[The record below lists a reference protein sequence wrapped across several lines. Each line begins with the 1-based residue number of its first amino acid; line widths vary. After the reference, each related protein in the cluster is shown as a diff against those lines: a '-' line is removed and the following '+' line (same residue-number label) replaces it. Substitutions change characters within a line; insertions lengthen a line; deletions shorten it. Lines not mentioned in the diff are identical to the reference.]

1 MQWEE
6 ISVSFDSGSEI
17 ATSLYLY
24 LGYTGSA
31 NTAGYR
37 YVTDIKVVDPSGT
50 GELELLS
57 LNLNLNLNFSTNC
70 GASSCPKL
78 AVTQPSALRPNP
90 RP

>member
-17 ATSLYLY
+17 ATSLDLY

-37 YVTDIKVVDPSGT
+37 YITDIKVVDPSGT

-57 LNLNLNLNFSTNC
+57 LNLNFNFSTNC

-78 AVTQPSALRPNP
+78 AVTQPSALRPSP